1 MVSRT
6 SWRRSA
12 HGPAGDADMGGGR
25 FVWTLW
31 NGRACPEKWP
41 ADFPRRAQHAHRPTI
56 LAEHL
61 IGPDDF
67 ALPLSELAVRYPAPE
82 PVSRE

>member
-1 MVSRT
+1 MDR
-6 SWRRSA
+6 
-12 HGPAGDADMGGGR
+12 AGDADMSGGR

-82 PVSRE
+82 PVSREWWTMGQ

>member
-1 MVSRT
+1 MDR
-6 SWRRSA
+6 
-12 HGPAGDADMGGGR
+12 AGDADMSGDR

-41 ADFPRRAQHAHRPTI
+41 ADFPRRAQHAHHPTI

-61 IGPDDF
+61 ICPDDF

>member
-1 MVSRT
+1 MDR
-6 SWRRSA
+6 
-12 HGPAGDADMGGGR
+12 AGDADMSGGR

-41 ADFPRRAQHAHRPTI
+41 ADFPRRVQHAHRPTI

-82 PVSRE
+82 TVSRE

>member
-1 MVSRT
+1 MTLDR
-6 SWRRSA
+6 
-12 HGPAGDADMGGGR
+12 P
-25 FVWTLW
+25 LW

-61 IGPDDF
+61 IGSDDF
-67 ALPLSELAVRYPAPE
+67 ALPLSELAVRYPAPRTGQSGMTGG
-82 PVSRE
+82 PLHSICRSAVL

>member
-1 MVSRT
+1 MDR
-6 SWRRSA
+6 
-12 HGPAGDADMGGGR
+12 AGDAEHERRQIRMDP
-25 FVWTLW
+25 LD
-31 NGRACPEKWP
+31 GRACPEKWP

-67 ALPLSELAVRYPAPE
+67 TLPLSELAVGYPAPE